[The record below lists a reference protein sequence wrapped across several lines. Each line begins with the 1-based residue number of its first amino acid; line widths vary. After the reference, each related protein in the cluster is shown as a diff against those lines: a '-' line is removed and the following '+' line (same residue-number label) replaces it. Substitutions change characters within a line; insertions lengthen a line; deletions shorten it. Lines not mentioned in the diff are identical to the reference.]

1 MWEKSY
7 HTELFTKRN
16 FSLDSIACYNIR
28 VSNNCLKPTAIRWI
42 VVSTSQYGVRLE
54 ELLSRTS
61 FLSFLQVATSKR
73 GIYANDCKASTSV
86 KTRYI
91 KFSLHPVCESSI
103 SYTSDFEETGTTTY
117 FYITF
122 RESQIPWK
130 LKKYSACRMK
140 RNFESIN
147 LPSVSVQ
154 GLNIYRMISI
164 FLYS

>member
-42 VVSTSQYGVRLE
+42 VVSTSQYGIRLE

-61 FLSFLQVATSKR
+61 FISFLQDATSKR

-122 RESQIPWK
+122 RESQIP
-130 LKKYSACRMK
+130 
-140 RNFESIN
+140 
-147 LPSVSVQ
+147 
-154 GLNIYRMISI
+154 
-164 FLYS
+164 

>member
-16 FSLDSIACYNIR
+16 FSLDSIACYSIR

-42 VVSTSQYGVRLE
+42 VVSTSQYGIRLE

-61 FLSFLQVATSKR
+61 FLSFLQDATSKR

-130 LKKYSACRMK
+130 LKKYSARRMK